1 MGCFSPGILFSAGND
16 TILVPN
22 FDNCLNFEAPT
33 RGMCRFVCVALA
45 TAPNRPDQFQDHG
58 ADSAF
63 PVNDK

>member
-22 FDNCLNFEAPT
+22 FDEAPT

-45 TAPNRPDQFQDHG
+45 TAPNRPDQFQGHG